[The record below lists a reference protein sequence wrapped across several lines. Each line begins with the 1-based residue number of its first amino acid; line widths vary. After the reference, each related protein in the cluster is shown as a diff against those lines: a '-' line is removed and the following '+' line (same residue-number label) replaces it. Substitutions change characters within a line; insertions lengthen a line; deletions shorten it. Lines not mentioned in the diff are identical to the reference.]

1 MAELNLSALSRLD
14 ARLRPLALALPV
26 VGALFAGMSSA
37 SATTYQYSSVSVTNE
52 EGIHILTPN
61 NVSGGMGQITLHG
74 AGADLNNDLNVWCLD
89 IYTFLAGSDTF
100 NQVTLTNTGAGSPN
114 PTLTNGQIQEIGGL
128 VNHATPAFVAS
139 AHGSAATQLAIWI
152 IEYGVANFTYT
163 GVGAATIALANSLI
177 ADLGSTIPYVT
188 PVTLLTD
195 APGTDHNQQ
204 LAYILAGSS
213 ITPTP
218 LPATWTMLVGGM
230 TGFGYLVRRNK
241 KRKALAAA

>member
-89 IYTFLAGSDTF
+89 IYTFLAGSDIF
-100 NQVTLTNTGAGSPN
+100 NQVTLTNAGSGSPN
-114 PTLTNGQIQEIGGL
+114 PTLTNLQIQQIGGL
-128 VNHATPAFVAS
+128 VNNATPAFVAS
-139 AHGSAATQLAIWI
+139 AHGSAATQLAIWMV
-152 IEYGVANFTYT
+152 EYGASFTYSN
-163 GVGAATIALANSLI
+163 VAAATTNLALSLI
-177 ADLGSTIPYVT
+177 AGLGTTIPYVT